1 MVGWAWCVWAALAA
15 PVGWRGDGT
24 DVYASAP
31 PTLSLNPEAAR
42 WKTPMPAFS
51 GASVVVG
58 GGKIITTA
66 EPTTLMAIDAA
77 TGQVAWQLS
86 QDWIDAVPPDRK
98 SAAWETLQA
107 GERALAELTKVQGEY
122 SALQREARRGGGD
135 PAALAKL
142 EALSA
147 RMGALRDEADKITS
161 YRTPPRDILG
171 WANPTP
177 VLDGG
182 TVYAVFSNGV
192 VTAVGL
198 DGTRRWITW
207 LGPQTWTMRGWH
219 EGSTASPL
227 LVDGTL
233 VVPYGAVHGLD
244 PATGKLRWSSGV
256 YHDFGTPTVATV
268 AGRRYLVTPDGRAI
282 DPRTGAVAAT
292 GLGDVWYS
300 GPTAAGDV
308 VVFFGGLQDDV
319 TSSQGGVTARAVQL
333 RPSGAGLA
341 ATTLWSTH
349 VPGIDRYYAAPVIHR
364 GLIYQLS
371 KRRTLVV
378 LDAATGAL
386 VYQQSLDDHIDGG
399 TWTNPAVVGGHLFV
413 LTLAGETLFVP
424 LGRTFSVAGQGVLE
438 HAGGQVGWSGGRAW
452 VRGEKFLW
460 GF

>member
-1 MVGWAWCVWAALAA
+1 MIGWAWCVWAALAA

-24 DVYASAP
+24 DVYPSAS

-66 EPTTLMAIDAA
+66 EPTTLLAVDAA
-77 TGQVAWQLS
+77 TGQIAWQLS
-86 QDWIDAVPPDRK
+86 QDWIDAVPPGRK

-107 GERALAELTKVQGEY
+107 GERALVELGQVQAEY

-135 PAALAKL
+135 PSVISRL
-142 EALSA
+142 EALST
-147 RMGALRDEADKITS
+147 RMGTLRDEADRTNA
-161 YRTPPRDILG
+161 YRTRPRDILG

-177 VLDGG
+177 VIDGS
-182 TVYAVFSNGV
+182 TVYAVFANGV

-244 PATGKLRWSSGV
+244 PATGTLRWSSGV

-292 GLGDVWYS
+292 GLGDLWYN

-308 VVFFGGLQDDV
+308 VVYWGGLQDDV
-319 TSSQGGVTARAVQL
+319 VSSKGGVQARAVRL
-333 RPSGAGLA
+333 SASGAGLA
-341 ATTLWSTH
+341 GTELWSTY
-349 VPGIDRYYAAPVIHR
+349 VPGTDRYYAAPVVHN
-364 GLIYQLS
+364 GLVYQLS
-371 KRRTLVV
+371 TKRSLAV
-378 LDAATGAL
+378 LDLATGAL
-386 VYQQSLDDHIDGG
+386 VYQRSLDDHLDGV

-413 LTLAGETLFVP
+413 LSLAGETLFVP
-424 LGRTFSVAGQGVLE
+424 LGRTFSVAGKGVLE
-438 HAGGQVGWSGGRAW
+438 HAAAQVGWTGGRAY